1 MDIYQF
7 FFLFETEPHCVAL
20 TDFKWIFCYPRA
32 LRTGK
37 HCLPLFFGEETALLQ
52 GDVDCLGAGGMG
64 LGRPKKDRP
73 PHWGGGA
80 ALEFWFSLE
89 GS

>member
-1 MDIYQF
+1 MD
-7 FFLFETEPHCVAL
+7 FLLSQGSADRQT
-20 TDFKWIFCYPRA
+20 
-32 LRTGK
+32 
-37 HCLPLFFGEETALLQ
+37 LPAPFFGEETALLQ